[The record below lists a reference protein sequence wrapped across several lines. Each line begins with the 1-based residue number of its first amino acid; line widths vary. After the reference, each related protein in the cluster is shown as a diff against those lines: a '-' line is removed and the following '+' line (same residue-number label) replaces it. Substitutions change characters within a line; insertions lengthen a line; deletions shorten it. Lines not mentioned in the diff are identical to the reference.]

1 MNHHTVLVEMQLA
14 LGILHLVTLDL
25 STHGPSRLQLHC
37 AIDGYNSGSHFTG
50 PLKRLNEKTNTC
62 NVLITGLIRYL
73 ISSP

>member
-14 LGILHLVTLDL
+14 LGIYHHLPVLPRDT
-25 STHGPSRLQLHC
+25 GPSRLQLHC

-62 NVLITGLIRYL
+62 NVLITVSNKVLNK
-73 ISSP
+73 